1 MDKIN
6 LNINGTQYIAE
17 KNETILEV
25 CKKNHIDIPT
35 LCYHPDL
42 DIKYGSSCRLCI
54 VEIEDRKGL
63 QPSCST
69 VAEEGMVVKTHSE
82 DVVESRRLIL
92 ELMIEDHPLDCL
104 TCEKSGYCKLQDYC
118 YEYDVAGPVF
128 NRNEKGYEKVRAA
141 DIDDT
146 NEFFI
151 KDDSKCINCG
161 LCVRAC
167 NELQVISA
175 IGFIN
180 RSDEQKVA
188 VPFGKT
194 LAESNCVSCGTCV
207 SLCPVNALSPKQ
219 KKKMRKWE
227 VEKKVKTTC
236 AYCGVGCQI
245 ELLVK
250 GNEVVGVEPNYSSTN
265 KDLLCVK
272 GKFAYGF
279 INHKDRLKKP
289 LIKKKG
295 VFEEAS
301 WEEAYLLITEKMKEI
316 KNKYGS
322 GSLAGLSSARV
333 TNEENYLFQKMVR
346 AYMGNNNVD
355 HCARLCHASTVAGL
369 ATTLGSGAM
378 TNSNLELLDSDV
390 ILITGSNT
398 TETHPVLGAF
408 VKQAKNRGAKIIVA
422 DPRKIPLA
430 YKSDVYLPLKPGTNV
445 ALFNGIMNVIIEENL
460 QDHEYIERATENY
473 DDLKEV
479 VKTYTP
485 EYAGSICGVD
495 PEEIKKAARIYAGG
509 GKSSILYS
517 MGVTQHTT
525 GTQGVMSLSNL
536 ALLTGNIG
544 KESSGVNP
552 LRGQNNVQGA
562 CDMGA
567 LPGDYPGYQKV
578 YDEDIK
584 RKFESAWGRGLS
596 SQAGLTLTEIINDCG
611 KGEIRFLYIMGENP
625 MLSDPDLNHVEES
638 LINTEFLVVQ
648 DIFLTETAKYADVVL
663 PAATFAEKDGTFTN
677 SERRVQRVRKA
688 IDPIGESKPD
698 WEILTEIM
706 MRLGMNERYGDP
718 EDVFDELAGLT
729 PQYKGMNYYRI
740 DEEGLQWPCIDEKHP
755 GTKYLHKGVPVRG
768 KGLFKPADYMESH
781 EDSDKEY
788 PYILTTGRILYHY
801 HTRTMTGKIEGLNNL
816 YPNSFV
822 EINSTTASRLKI
834 NDGERIR
841 VISRR
846 GEVETRATVTED
858 IQEDVVFIP
867 FHFIDGA
874 ANILTHTELD
884 PVAKIPEFKV
894 SAVRLE
900 KIMKEV

>member
-1 MDKIN
+1 MEKIK
-6 LNINGTQYIAE
+6 LMINDVEFIA
-17 KNETILEV
+17 KQNETILDV
-25 CKKNHIDIPT
+25 CRKNDIDIPT

-54 VEIEDRKGL
+54 VDIEGRKGL

-69 VAEEGMVVKTHSE
+69 IITEGMVIKTHSDE
-82 DVVESRRLIL
+82 VIESRRLIL
-92 ELMIEDHPLDCL
+92 ELIIEDHPLDCL
-104 TCEKSGYCKLQDYC
+104 TCEKSGDCKLQDFC
-118 YEYDVAGPVF
+118 YEYDVTGPVF
-128 NRNEKGYEKVRAA
+128 NKNEKVYEETKDI

-146 NEFFI
+146 NEFYI

-167 NELQVISA
+167 NELQVINA
-175 IGFIN
+175 IGFVN
-180 RSDEQKVA
+180 RSDKQKVA
-188 VPFGKT
+188 APFGKT
-194 LAESNCVSCGTCV
+194 LAESDCVSCGTCV

-219 KKKMRKWE
+219 KKMRKWE
-227 VEKKVKTTC
+227 IEKKIKTTC
-236 AYCGVGCQI
+236 SYCGVGCQI
-245 ELLVK
+245 DLLVK
-250 GNEVVGVEPNYSSTN
+250 KNEVVGVEPNYSSTN

-289 LIKKKG
+289 LIKKNG

-301 WEEAYLLITEKMKEI
+301 WEEAYNLITDKINEI
-316 KNKYGS
+316 KTNHGNTAF
-322 GSLAGLSSARV
+322 AGLSSARV
-333 TNEENYLFQKMVR
+333 TNEENYLFQKMIR
-346 AYMGNNNVD
+346 AYMGTNNVD

-378 TNSNLELLDSDV
+378 TNSNTELLDADV
-390 ILITGSNT
+390 IFITGSNT
-398 TETHPVLGAF
+398 TETHPVLGSF
-408 VKQAKNRGAKIIVA
+408 VKQAKNKGAKIIVA

-430 YKSDVYLPLKPGTNV
+430 YKADVYLPLKPGTNV

-473 DDLKEV
+473 EELKEV
-479 VKTYTP
+479 IKTYTP
-485 EYAGSICGVD
+485 EYSGSICGVD
-495 PEEIKKAARIYAGG
+495 PEEIRKAARIYAGG
-509 GKSSILYS
+509 DKSSILYS

-544 KESSGVNP
+544 KESAGVNP

-578 YDEDIK
+578 YDENI
-584 RKFESAWGRGLS
+584 RSKFEDSWKKELS
-596 SQAGLTLTEIINDCG
+596 NQAGLTLTEIINECG
-611 KGEIRFLYIMGENP
+611 KGEIKFLYVMGENP
-625 MLSDPDLNHVEES
+625 MLSDPDLKHVEES

-677 SERRVQRVRKA
+677 SERRVQRIRKA
-688 IDPIGESKPD
+688 IEPIGEAKPD

-706 MRLGMNERYGDP
+706 KRLGMVETYRSA
-718 EDVFDELAGLT
+718 EDIFNELAKMT
-729 PQYKGMNYYRI
+729 PQYRGINYERI
-740 DEEGLQWPCIDEKHP
+740 NEEGLQWPCIDENHP
-755 GTKYLHKGVPVRG
+755 GTRYLHKDGPIRG
-768 KGLFKPADYMESH
+768 RGLFKPADYMESF
-781 EDSDKEY
+781 EDSDSEY
-788 PYILTTGRILYHY
+788 PYIMTTGRILYHY

-816 YPNSFV
+816 YPSSFV
-822 EINSTTASRLKI
+822 EINPTTANRLSI
-834 NDGERIR
+834 HDGELIS
-841 VISRR
+841 VVSRR
-846 GEVETRATVTED
+846 GAIETTAVVTED

-867 FHFIDGA
+867 FHFVDGA
-874 ANILTHTELD
+874 ANQLTHNTLD
-884 PVAKIPEFKV
+884 PIAKIPELKV
-894 SAVRLE
+894 SAVRIE
-900 KIMKEV
+900 KIKKEV